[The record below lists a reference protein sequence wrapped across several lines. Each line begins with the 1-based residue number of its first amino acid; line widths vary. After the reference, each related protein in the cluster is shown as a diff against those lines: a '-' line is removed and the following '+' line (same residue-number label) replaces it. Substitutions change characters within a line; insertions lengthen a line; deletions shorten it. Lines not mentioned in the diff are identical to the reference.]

1 MRLSTALLF
10 LSLLCGLSASAT
22 VYDVKIGLNGTNT
35 YDPQNLTIKVGDA
48 VRFVWVSGTHPTMSD
63 SSPAAWATFTPSAG
77 NTNQTFTFSQVGSF
91 GYHCT
96 AHAFQS
102 GNGYAG
108 MIGNITVQTALAAAP
123 AQAAAPTLSFFPNPS
138 RGPLTVQVAAGQ
150 RGQDYKLRLTNILG
164 REVRAQALRP
174 EQAADG
180 LAVDLSGLPAGLYFY
195 SLLVN
200 DKVVST
206 KRLTLQG
213 D

>member
-1 MRLSTALLF
+1 MRFTTTLLLLTLLF
-10 LSLLCGLSASAT
+10 GLSASAT
-22 VYDVKIGLNGTNT
+22 VYDIKIGLNGANS
-35 YDPQNLTIKVGDA
+35 YDPQNLTIRVGDA

-63 SSPAAWATFTPSAG
+63 SSPAAWATFTPSAT
-77 NTNQTFTFSQVGSF
+77 NTNQTFTFSQLGSY

-96 AHAFQS
+96 AHAVQS
-102 GNGYAG
+102 GNTYIG
-108 MIGNITVQTALAAAP
+108 MIGNITVQTTLATAP
-123 AQAAAPTLSFFPNPS
+123 IQASVPTLNFFPNPS
-138 RGPLTVQVAAGQ
+138 RGALTVQVAGQ

-164 REVRAQALRP
+164 REVRLQTLRSD
-174 EQAADG
+174 QAADG
-180 LAVDLSGLPAGLYFY
+180 LAVDLGGLPAGLYFY

>member
-1 MRLSTALLF
+1 MRFTTTLLL
-10 LSLLCGLSASAT
+10 LSLLFGLSASAT
-22 VYDVKIGLNGTNT
+22 VYDVKIGLNGTNS
-35 YDPQNLTIKVGDA
+35 YDPANLTIKVGDA

-63 SSPAAWATFTPSAG
+63 SSPAAWATFTPSAT
-77 NTNQTFTFSQVGSF
+77 NTNQTFTFSQVGSY

-96 AHAFQS
+96 AHAVQS
-102 GNGYAG
+102 GNTYIG
-108 MIGNITVQTALAAAP
+108 MVGNITVQTTLAATP

-138 RGPLTVQVAAGQ
+138 RGALTVQVAGQ

-180 LAVDLSGLPAGLYFY
+180 LAVDLSALPAGLYFY

>member
-1 MRLSTALLF
+1 MRFTTTLLL
-10 LSLLCGLSASAT
+10 LSLLFGLSASAT
-22 VYDVKIGLNGTNT
+22 VYDVKIGLNGTNS
-35 YDPQNLTIKVGDA
+35 YDPANLTIKVGDA

-63 SSPAAWATFTPSAG
+63 SSPAAWATFTPSAT
-77 NTNQTFTFSQVGSF
+77 NTNQTFTFNQVGSY

-96 AHAFQS
+96 AHAVQS
-102 GNGYAG
+102 GNTYIG
-108 MIGNITVQTALAAAP
+108 MVGNITVQTTLAATP
-123 AQAAAPTLSFFPNPS
+123 AQAAVPTLSFFPNPS
-138 RGPLTVQVAAGQ
+138 RGALTVQVAGQ